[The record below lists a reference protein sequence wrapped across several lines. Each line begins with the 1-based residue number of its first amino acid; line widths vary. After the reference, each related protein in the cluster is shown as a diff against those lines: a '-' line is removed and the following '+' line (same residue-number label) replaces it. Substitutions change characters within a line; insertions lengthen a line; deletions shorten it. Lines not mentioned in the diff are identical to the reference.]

1 MEVKN
6 KLVIEYI
13 DRIRDEFL
21 KRGHLISD
29 DTYKKI
35 VSKYINCNKS
45 IEEIKKEIDILVSNK
60 ISSLIREQEQAR
72 LKKVKIEDY
81 NNEELTLKSIDGNGY
96 PHIISADIE
105 VVNKVSDS
113 HNAPVNVNFGYK
125 NGFYKNSA
133 NTSSTTLDKLE
144 YVICQIGKLFDV
156 KMAETY
162 KVYKDNSY
170 LGIISENVCN
180 DNETLY
186 TYSQVTRFIDRNDP
200 DIIALAQELERIG
213 KTKHTV
219 VAKSNENSYKIPVV
233 RNEMDVQIV
242 INSFLSALKSLKIP
256 EDSARVIRQDY
267 FNMIML
273 DYVTNNV
280 DRNKNN
286 YGVIL
291 SGYGDVSFAPL
302 FDNSTIHIPS
312 IPEGYQQ
319 INGYLIPKSNLLNCL
334 FNHYYDDI
342 KVFSQKCSNSEEEV
356 ISSVSNLCSHELDFS
371 EQQWFMSKFVPNI
384 KVVAEKE
391 QSRQIADDQQQK
403 VEEEPKLVKK
413 KPTTDL
419 NDAGKINLILMLIS
433 MSLILISITFI
444 ILFKIG

>member
-1 MEVKN
+1 MEAKN

-21 KRGHLISD
+21 KRGHLIND
-29 DTYKKI
+29 VTYKKI
-35 VSKYINCNKS
+35 VAKYINSNKS
-45 IEEIKKEIDILVSNK
+45 LEEIKKEIDILVSDK
-60 ISSLIREQEQAR
+60 ISSLIKEQEQLR

-81 NNEELTLKSIDGNGY
+81 QNEELTLKSLDGNGY
-96 PHIISADIE
+96 PHIITSDIE
-105 VVNKVSDS
+105 VINQVSDS
-113 HNAPVNVNFGYK
+113 HNAPINVNFGYK

-133 NTSSTTLDKLE
+133 NTSSATLDKLE
-144 YVICQIGKLFDV
+144 YVICQIGKMFGV

-186 TYSQVTRFIDRNDP
+186 NYSQVTRFIDRNDP
-200 DIIALAQELERIG
+200 DIIALAHELERIG
-213 KTKHTV
+213 KTKHSA
-219 VAKSNENSYKIPVV
+219 VAKSKENSYKIPIIS
-233 RNEMDVQIV
+233 NERDVQIV
-242 INSFLSALKSLKIP
+242 IDSFMGALKSLKIP

-273 DYVTNNV
+273 DFITNNV

-286 YGVIL
+286 YGIVL
-291 SGYGDVSFAPL
+291 SEYGDVSFAPL

-319 INGYLIPKSNLLNCL
+319 INGHLIAKSDLLNCL

-356 ISSVSNLCSHELDFS
+356 ISSVSNLCSHELDFN
-371 EQQWFMSKFVPNI
+371 EHQWFMSKFIPNI
-384 KVVAEKE
+384 KMVAEKE

-403 VEEEPKLVKK
+403 VEEGPKLVRN
-413 KPTTDL
+413 KPTDL
-419 NDAGKINLILMLIS
+419 NDTGKINLILMLMF
-433 MSLILISITFI
+433 MSLILITITFT
-444 ILFKIG
+444 ILFKIN